1 MKIKYLS
8 GSGWGD
14 WGWRGWRYSQ
24 EGLSLTARNV
34 SASRRALSKPG

>member
-14 WGWRGWRYSQ
+14 WCWRGWRYSQ
-24 EGLSLTARNV
+24 EGLSL
-34 SASRRALSKPG
+34 ASALSNPGELE